1 MFIKK
6 IKVFALPAYP
16 CSISY
21 ILLEQFI
28 FGQRPLV
35 TLISS
40 LIIKGHKIIIDILY
54 CEYYFRV
61 FKMLTRQQIYAAYD
75 GAVLSSIQLETYH
88 CEDQLCFVSI
98 IFYLFLRSQITVSCQ
113 TCLYIILKR
122 IFNYLI
128 KLSLLLKLLWLCLC
142 ICKYF
147 KKAFYRMSNS
157 STEHSKSGVKMQASL
172 ILKCLKCS

>member
-122 IFNYLI
+122 IFNYFDQI
-128 KLSLLLKLLWLCLC
+128 KFIVEIVMVVFMYLQ
-142 ICKYF
+142 IF
-147 KKAFYRMSNS
+147 
-157 STEHSKSGVKMQASL
+157 
-172 ILKCLKCS
+172 